1 MYGLDDTSRIFW
13 FKMKETFWV
22 LVSGNGKGCSI
33 KLFVSTQE
41 AYGDISMDDYVSS
54 LEDLDD
60 ILK

>member
-1 MYGLDDTSRIFW
+1 MSRIFW
-13 FKMKETFWV
+13 FKMKVTSWV